1 MVEKI
6 NVELTHEE
14 IEILINKVAEH
25 DNVTAALQVRDGEER
40 LAIINRLNKYTK
52 TEEKTK

>member
-1 MVEKI
+1 MVEKV

-14 IEILINKVAEH
+14 IEVLINKIAEH

-40 LAIINRLNKYTK
+40 LAIINRLNKYITK
-52 TEEKTK
+52 EDKK